1 MIRTRV
7 RASREYEVL
16 TGSGLLN
23 SCGKVM
29 TEVSPRALKVLIVS
43 ETNVAELYL
52 DKVRASAEE
61 AGLEVHE
68 YIFPAGEASKNIN
81 SIAGMWGVMAK
92 AGFTRTDLVAG
103 LGGGVTTDMAG
114 FAAATFLRGINVV
127 QIPTSLLA
135 MVDASVGGK
144 TGIDLPEGKNQVGA
158 FWQPSAVIEDTDC
171 LATLPDEVFAEGMA
185 EALKHAF
192 IMDTALYSILKENA
206 GKGIAIKNDP
216 VLMEKIVGMNVADK
230 AEVVMGDEFDNG
242 RRQTLNFGHTVGHVI
257 ERDSNF
263 TKPHGVCVA
272 KGMGIVIDGCV
283 ARGSLDPAEAEK
295 MKSLIE
301 AYDLPTSD
309 DITPDEAVRGVMND
323 KKKRGNTISVIL
335 VDRIGESK
343 IVKMSPEDFLKFL
356 EGARGIG

>member
-7 RASREYEVL
+7 RASKEYEVL
-16 TGSGLLN
+16 TGSGLLQK
-23 SCGKVM
+23 SGEVM
-29 TEVSPRALKVLIVS
+29 REVSPNSLKVLIVS
-43 ETNVAELYL
+43 ETNVAALYL
-52 DKVRASAEE
+52 PAVRESAE
-61 AGLEVHE
+61 ANGFEVHE
-68 YIFPAGEASKNIN
+68 YIFDAGEASKNIS

-127 QIPTSLLA
+127 QMPTSLLA

-171 LATLPDEVFAEGMA
+171 LKTLPDEVFSEGMA

-192 IMDTALYSILKENA
+192 RMDTALYEIFRQNMD
-206 GKGIAIKNDP
+206 KGIAIKNDP
-216 VLMEKIVGMNVADK
+216 VLMEKIVAMNVADK

-257 ERDSNF
+257 ERDSDF

-272 KGMGIVIDGCV
+272 KGMGIMIDGCV
-283 ARGSLDPAEAEK
+283 ARGSLAQDEARK
-295 MKSLIE
+295 MKDLIR
-301 AYDLPTSD
+301 AYGLPVED
-309 DITPDEAVRGVMND
+309 DITPDQAVQGVMND
-323 KKKRGNTISVIL
+323 KKKRGNTVSVIL

-343 IVKMSPEDFLKFL
+343 IVKMSPEEFRSFLS
-356 EGARGIG
+356 GALK